1 MQRRWAILALLFTVR
16 ATMAFQFQ
24 SVAAVSPLLQRDL
37 DVDLAGIGT
46 LIGLYFAPG
55 IFLALPGGALGKRF
69 GDKAVVLTG
78 LGLMLVGGLVMVAAG
93 SWGGQI
99 AGRVVAGTGGVLLN
113 VLMTKMVT
121 DWFSGREISTA
132 MAIFVNS
139 WPFGIAISLLVLPP
153 IGVAGGVSMVH
164 LFVAALVA
172 GGLVLLAATYRSP
185 AATLQAAAVARLG
198 RHTVIAVVTAGL
210 IWGLYNVAIAMIF
223 SFGPLLLAERGWS
236 VTAAGS
242 TVSIV
247 LWLTAVSVPLGGF
260 LADRIG
266 RNDAVLV
273 GGCLVFALLMAFATR
288 SSAVVSS
295 MVVLGLVCGLAAG
308 PIMAL
313 PARVL
318 EPGTRAMGMGV
329 FYFVFYANMMLG
341 PPLGGAYANWTGTV
355 GAAFDFGAV
364 LLVICVVLLMLF
376 QRITSPA
383 APTRREA
390 VSSGGPDQG

>member
-1 MQRRWAILALLFTVR
+1 MHRRWTVLALLFTVR

-24 SVAAVSPLLQRDL
+24 SVAAVSPLLPRAFG
-37 DVDLAGIGT
+37 VDLAEIGT

-78 LGLMLVGGLVMVAAG
+78 LALMLAGGLAMAAAG
-93 SWGGQI
+93 SWSGQI
-99 AGRVVAGTGGVLLN
+99 AGRLISGTGGVLLN

-121 DWFSGREISTA
+121 DWFAGREISTA

-164 LFVAALVA
+164 LLVAALVA
-172 GGLVLLAATYRSP
+172 GGLLLLAAAYRSP
-185 AATLQAAAVARLG
+185 AGSLQSAAGSQLG
-198 RHTVIAVVTAGL
+198 RRAAMAVFTAGL
-210 IWGLYNVAIAMIF
+210 LWGVYNVAFAMIF
-223 SFGPLLLAERGWS
+223 SFGPLMLAERGWS
-236 VTAAGS
+236 ATASGS
-242 TVSIV
+242 TISIV
-247 LWLTAVSVPLGGF
+247 LWLTALSVPLGG
-260 LADRIG
+260 LIADRTR
-266 RNDAVLV
+266 RNDAVLA
-273 GGCLVFALLMAFATR
+273 GGCLVFALLMVLATR
-288 SSAVVSS
+288 TVLVVPA

-318 EPGTRAMGMGV
+318 EPATRAIGMGI

-341 PPLGGAYANWTGTV
+341 PPLGGRFAMWAGTP
-355 GAAFDFGAV
+355 GAAFDFGAA
-364 LLVICVVLLMLF
+364 LLVVCVALLGLF
-376 QRITSPA
+376 QRIARGAS
-383 APTRREA
+383 
-390 VSSGGPDQG
+390 